1 MVVLETTAAI
11 LKNGGHLGI
20 IKSYQIAI
28 SALND
33 K

>member
-1 MVVLETTAAI
+1 

-33 K
+33 KWK